1 MARALGYLPW
11 PVRLLVTLPVVAIM
25 AWANLTAFSNK
36 RAFESM
42 QEERSA
48 AHHRPATQVQRVA
61 HRAPAEARHDP
72 TAYYPSEHR
81 EEEGDSLMVWTA
93 VASGAAGLSVLAA
106 GWGLFSLLGG
116 SKEPEIEDLGGLDTQ
131 GNPFV

>member
-42 QEERSA
+42 QEELGAWTQREA
-48 AHHRPATQVQRVA
+48 AAWWSDAGAIPRRPLNEHGLPETLVLPPDRL
-61 HRAPAEARHDP
+61 RTPSKDP
-72 TAYYPSEHR
+72 
-81 EEEGDSLMVWTA
+81 
-93 VASGAAGLSVLAA
+93 
-106 GWGLFSLLGG
+106 
-116 SKEPEIEDLGGLDTQ
+116 
-131 GNPFV
+131 